1 MKSIAISPRLGRS
14 VLTAGAL
21 GALLVPRLASGAER
35 HFGFSYES
43 SVQSPGTAEL
53 QPWTTVRAGRAD
65 YYSNLGARLGV
76 DFGIAKH
83 LEGAFFW
90 NLSATTEDV
99 QVPGAPAPSRLSTT
113 DFQSLSAQVKYK
125 LSDPVAD
132 ALGCALL
139 LEGTYGPFVT
149 GFEARL
155 ILDEQLGSLL
165 LAANLVGGEFGQL
178 DRRSTFEGSLGATVA
193 AGYFVTPSFVPSL
206 EARNETAFD
215 SNIDSSV
222 LYLGPSLSL
231 LSGRYWATLAVE
243 PQLVA
248 FKGASP
254 SRNLDLNQN
263 ERLQARLLFGFQL

>member
-1 MKSIAISPRLGRS
+1 MK
-14 VLTAGAL
+14 LTVILRCFGAL
-21 GALLVPRLASGAER
+21 CAALTLLLPGAASATER
-35 HFGFSYES
+35 HFGFSEES

-53 QPWTTVRAGRAD
+53 QPWTTVRAGRAV

-76 DFGIAKH
+76 DFGIIKH

-99 QVPGAPAPSRLSTT
+99 QAPGAAAPARLSTT
-113 DFQSLSAQVKYK
+113 DFQSVSARLKYK
-125 LSDPVAD
+125 ISDPVAD

-139 LEGTYGPFVT
+139 VEGSYGPFVT
-149 GFEARL
+149 GFEGRL

-165 LAANLVGGEFGQL
+165 LAANLTGGDAGQL
-178 DRRSTFEGSLGATVA
+178 DRRSTFEGMAGASLA

-206 EARNETAFD
+206 EARSETLFD

-222 LYLGPSLSL
+222 VYLGPSFSL
-231 LSGRYWATLAVE
+231 LSGRYWATLAVT

-248 FKGASP
+248 LKGASP
-254 SRNLDLNQN
+254 SRNLDLSQN
-263 ERLQARLLFGFQL
+263 ERLQLRLLFGFEL

>member
-1 MKSIAISPRLGRS
+1 MLAVLALSALWLPRS
-14 VLTAGAL
+14 
-21 GALLVPRLASGAER
+21 ASAAER

-65 YYSNLGARLGV
+65 YYSNLAGRVGF
-76 DFGIAKH
+76 DFGVAKH

-99 QVPGAPAPSRLSTT
+99 QAPGAAVPARLSTT
-113 DFQSLSAQVKYK
+113 DFQSLSMQLKYK

-139 LEGTYGPFVT
+139 VEGTYGPFVT
-149 GFEARL
+149 GFEGRL

-165 LAANLVGGEFGQL
+165 LAANLVGGDFGQL
-178 DRRSTFEGSLGATVA
+178 DRRSTFEGSLGATLG

-206 EARNETAFD
+206 EVRSETAFD
-215 SNIDSSV
+215 SNIDRSV
-222 LYLGPSLSL
+222 LYLGPSVSL
-231 LSGRYWATLAVE
+231 LSGRYWATFAVE

-254 SRNLDLNQN
+254 SRNLDLSQN
-263 ERLQARLLFGFQL
+263 ERLQVRVLFGFQL